1 MKDILTKWNKYKIR
15 ENAYSMGTMGVNVAS
30 GYISSQC
37 PQGQEQNGFHPDGTP
52 FCRDKPELNKGQE
65 IIQTRDE
72 LVDYVRQHP
81 NHEIYLDKPRGS
93 TKTFGTNT
101 DYPLPF
107 DYGEWTNLINPA
119 DDMGWDLI
127 IVPSATKDDQSLI
140 PVGFVAYNDQK
151 PHKIGNDKIIIAP
164 GTIYTKDDKEIIEDF
179 FNELSY
185 FNPVEW
191 Y

>member
-1 MKDILTKWNKYKIR
+1 MHILSELWGLTSHQANHQAHAHKDKNKM
-15 ENAYSMGTMGVNVAS
+15 AFT
-30 GYISSQC
+30 
-37 PQGQEQNGFHPDGTP
+37 
-52 FCRDKPELNKGQE
+52 KPELNKEQE
-65 IIQTRDE
+65 VIQTRDE

-93 TKTFGTNT
+93 TKTFGTDTN
-101 DYPLPF
+101 YPLPF
-107 DYGEWTNLINPA
+107 DYGEWTNLINPV
-119 DDMGWDLI
+119 DKMGWDLI
-127 IVPSATKDDQSLI
+127 IVPSATKDDQNLI

-185 FNPVEW
+185 FDPVEW

>member
-15 ENAYSMGTMGVNVAS
+15 ENAYSIGTMGVNVAS
-30 GYISSQC
+30 GKPSSPC

-52 FCRDKPELNKGQE
+52 FCRDKPELNKKQE
-65 IIQTRDE
+65 VIQTRDE

-81 NHEIYLDKPRGS
+81 NHEIYLDKPRGT
-93 TKTFGTNT
+93 TKTFGTAE
-101 DYPLPF
+101 DHPLPF

-119 DDMGWDLI
+119 DEMGWDLI
-127 IVPSATKDDQSLI
+127 IVPSATKEDQNLI
-140 PVGFVAYNDQK
+140 PVGFVTYNNEK
-151 PHKIGNDKIIIAP
+151 PHKRGNDKIIIAP

-185 FNPVEW
+185 FDPVEW

>member
-15 ENAYSMGTMGVNVAS
+15 ENAYSIGTMGVNVAS
-30 GYISSQC
+30 GKPSSPC

-52 FCRDKPELNKGQE
+52 FCRDKPELNKEQE

-93 TKTFGTNT
+93 TKTFGTDT

-119 DDMGWDLI
+119 DKMGWDLI
-127 IVPSATKDDQSLI
+127 IVPSATKDDKNLI
-140 PVGFVAYNDQK
+140 PVGFVTYNNEK
-151 PHKIGNDKIIIAP
+151 PHKRGNDKIIIAP

-179 FNELSY
+179 FDELSY